1 MSLMKGGKLQIFA
14 GYAVLQISKC
24 TFFYAPAKIEIHDIA
39 NIDFVDSWYYFTVKD
54 FVVEVN

>member
-39 NIDFVDSWYYFTVKD
+39 NIDFVDS
-54 FVVEVN
+54 